1 MTSWWDVLPYLFPVL
16 WIVAATIV
24 ALLLYRTSRALVE
37 HSSTGAG
44 GTRRVRLV
52 GSIAIAVVIF
62 FLLWKATPSLVP
74 DPATI
79 RLTPAQERALNER
92 RVALIQA
99 WARYRACIDLP
110 TVRSCPEQQSAMDA
124 SVRQL
129 DAEYR
134 VALRK
139 ERAR

>member
-1 MTSWWDVLPYLFPVL
+1 MASWWDVLLYLLPVL
-16 WIVAATIV
+16 WIMAATVV

-37 HSSTGAG
+37 HSSTGPG

-52 GSIAIAVVIF
+52 GSIAIAVVVF
-62 FLLWKATPSLVP
+62 LLLWKVTPSLVP

-99 WARYRACIDLP
+99 WARYRACIDMP
-110 TVRSCPEQQSAMDA
+110 AVRSCPEQQGEMDS

-129 DAEYR
+129 DVEYR
-134 VALRK
+134 SALRK
-139 ERAR
+139 ERPK

>member
-1 MTSWWDVLPYLFPVL
+1 MTSWWDVLLYLLPVL
-16 WIVAATIV
+16 WIVAATVV

-37 HSSTGAG
+37 HSSTGPG

-62 FLLWKATPSLVP
+62 VLLWKATPPLVQ

-79 RLTPAQERALNER
+79 RLTPAQERSLNER

-99 WARYRACIDLP
+99 WSRYRACIDLP
-110 TVRSCPEQQSAMDA
+110 VVRSCPQQQDAMDA
-124 SVRQL
+124 SVRRL
-129 DAEYR
+129 DEEYR
-134 VALRK
+134 LALHK
-139 ERAR
+139 EPAK